1 MARAGDHM
9 HCVASQPVRYPTVA
23 VASNLDVLLRAQAC
37 TEPTGEDGA
46 ARNMIAAVLALDA
59 FAVRA

>member
-1 MARAGDHM
+1 MGGAGGRLHWD
-9 HCVASQPVRYPTVA
+9 ASQPVRFPTVA
-23 VASNLDVLLRAQAC
+23 LASNLDVLLRAQGC

-46 ARNMIAAVLALDA
+46 AGNMIAAVLALDA